1 MNSAKRNAG
10 RGALR
15 FTAPAIL
22 WFVFIMVLLS
32 LPGSSFPA
40 VRIWQPDK
48 IAHVLLFGMQHV
60 LLWLALELPIPRR
73 IAAMSPL
80 WAAAAFTTAF
90 GVLSEVY
97 QEVATTRLMDPYDM
111 LANALGVALA
121 VVLILLVG
129 RSRLLTAMS
138 RLFRVG

>member
-1 MNSAKRNAG
+1 
-10 RGALR
+10 
-15 FTAPAIL
+15 
-22 WFVFIMVLLS
+22 MVLLS